1 MDGQGDHLQS
11 RAALRGTSLRR
22 KAAGGTIVNGAFL
35 VALNTLGLARGFL
48 LAGFLSTSDYGV
60 WGVLSVAVAGLFWFK
75 DVGVP
80 DKYVQ
85 QDESDQKLAF
95 QKAFTMEAAMTGIFT
110 VIVALALPLI
120 ALAYG
125 QWKIVAPAL
134 VTLVACPA
142 VVLQTPVWV
151 HYRSMEFAK
160 QRT

>member
-22 KAAGGTIVNGAFL
+22 KAARVTIINGAFL

-48 LAGFLSTSDYGV
+48 LAGFLATDDYGV

-85 QDESDQKLAF
+85 QDEVHQELAF
-95 QKAFTMEAAMTGIFT
+95 QKAVTVEGAGASVTKGVEGGGGCVFFSPLFASGGGPGWPGGVRGI
-110 VIVALALPLI
+110 
-120 ALAYG
+120 G
-125 QWKIVAPAL
+125 
-134 VTLVACPA
+134 
-142 VVLQTPVWV
+142 
-151 HYRSMEFAK
+151 RSW
-160 QRT
+160 RRRW